1 MKKNKIF
8 GKLGFNG
15 IDSFIS
21 WGASVVIVG
30 LMFKILHWK
39 GGEFLIAV
47 GLITEAALFL
57 LLGFV
62 KTDEYN
68 GVDPDYILSENK
80 YTEMMDIVEEVE
92 QCKKE
97 LTKLTKNIEKMNSV
111 YDGVI
116 DSIKTNV
123 NK

>member
-68 GVDPDYILSENK
+68 GVDPDYILSESK
-80 YTEMMDIVEEVE
+80 YTEMMDIVEEVD

>member
-1 MKKNKIF
+1 MKNKGIF
-8 GKLGFNG
+8 KKIGFNG
-15 IDSFIS
+15 IDSLIS

-30 LMFKILHWK
+30 LMFKILHWN
-39 GGEFLIAV
+39 GGEFLIAT
-47 GLITEAALFL
+47 GLIVEALLFL

-62 KTDEYN
+62 KTDDYN

-80 YTEMMDIVEEVE
+80 YIEMIKMAEEVE
-92 QCKKE
+92 ECKKQ
-97 LTKLTKNIEKMNSV
+97 LTKLSKNIETINSV

>member
-1 MKKNKIF
+1 MKKNKLF

-21 WGASVVIVG
+21 WGASIVIVG
-30 LMFKILHWK
+30 LMFKILHWS
-39 GGEFLIAV
+39 GGEFMIAL
-47 GLITEAALFL
+47 GLIVEAALFL

-68 GVDPDYILSENK
+68 GVDPDYILGEHK
-80 YTEMMDIVEEVE
+80 YIEMLNIIEEFE

-97 LTKLTKNIEKMNSV
+97 LSKLTKNIETMNSV

>member
-1 MKKNKIF
+1 MKNKGIF
-8 GKLGFNG
+8 KKIGFNG
-15 IDSFIS
+15 IDSLIS

-30 LMFKILHWK
+30 LMFKILHWN
-39 GGEFLIAV
+39 GGEFLIAT
-47 GLITEAALFL
+47 GLIVEALLFL

-62 KTDEYN
+62 KTDDYN

-80 YTEMMDIVEEVE
+80 YIEMIKMAEEVE
-92 QCKKE
+92 ECKKQ
-97 LTKLTKNIEKMNSV
+97 LTKLSKNIETINSV

-116 DSIKTNV
+116 DSIKINV

>member
-30 LMFKILHWK
+30 LMFKILHWE

-68 GVDPDYILSENK
+68 DVATDYIVSENK
-80 YTEMMDIVEEVE
+80 YTEMMNIVEEVE